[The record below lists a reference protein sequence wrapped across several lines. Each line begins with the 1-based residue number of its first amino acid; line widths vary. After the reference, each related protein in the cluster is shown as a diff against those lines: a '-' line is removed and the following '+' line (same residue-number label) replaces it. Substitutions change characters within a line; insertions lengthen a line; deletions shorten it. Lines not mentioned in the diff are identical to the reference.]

1 MIAGK
6 RVKLDDMSPLRT
18 DTFDLGGLRLTSG
31 EGRRLDL
38 NVAIEPF
45 SLAGDSYAVQPEMV
59 PVRLD
64 ISRTTGDGY
73 ALRLRFEAS
82 LVGPCMRCLE
92 PAAPTFTVDA
102 REVSQPA
109 EARAVFGPAHPRGRD
124 QITRAG
130 RAKIEDGASDE
141 LTSPYVKDGV
151 LDLRA
156 WARDALA
163 LSVPANLLC
172 RPDCAGLCSVCGANL
187 NEAGPDHHHEP
198 APDPRWAALSE
209 LRFQ

>member
-1 MIAGK
+1 MC
-6 RVKLDDMSPLRT
+6 PLRT

-45 SLAGDSYAVQPEMV
+45 SLAGETYPVQPEKV

-82 LVGPCMRCLE
+82 LAGPCMRCLE
-92 PAAPTFTVDA
+92 PASPTFKVDA
-102 REVSQPA
+102 REVSQPT
-109 EARAVFGPAHPRGRD
+109 ESRATHSSGP
-124 QITRAG
+124 AG
-130 RAKIEDGASDE
+130 RAHPARGRTRHKDDSSDE
-141 LTSPYVKDGV
+141 LTSPYVENGV
-151 LDLRA
+151 LDLHA

-163 LSVPANLLC
+163 LSVPANVLC
-172 RPDCAGLCSVCGANL
+172 RADCAGLCTVCGANL
-187 NEAGPDHHHEP
+187 NEADPDHGHER

-209 LRFQ
+209 LRFD